1 MENET
6 YQRPEKPPPY
16 SLHPP
21 SAKVAD
27 NKGMQAPSQPEECG
41 GCSYIQHFI
50 DKINKDHQIT
60 HLCVAKMVSS
70 TYITNEFIRDIKNK
84 YGLRITVIP
93 FNKILFENI
102 HEDWTDEKYTADGLT
117 DGLYILIDSLDSFI
131 HFKYIGIIQRK
142 IGVAIND
149 YKKKN
154 NINPT
159 IHPCSWTMHY
169 LSDRRHKWVGN

>member
-6 YQRPEKPPPY
+6 YQRDEKPPPY
-16 SLHPP
+16 SLHPMP
-21 SAKVAD
+21 PP
-27 NKGMQAPSQPEECG
+27 QHEEG
-41 GCSYIQHFI
+41 GCRSYIQHFI

-60 HLCVAKMVSS
+60 HVCVAKMVSS
-70 TYITNEFIRDIKNK
+70 TYITNEFILNIKNI
-84 YGLRITVIP
+84 YGLQITVIP

-102 HEDWTDEKYTADGLT
+102 HEDWTDENYTTDGLT

-131 HFKYIGIIQRK
+131 HFKYIGIIQKK
-142 IGVAIND
+142 IGNAIND

-154 NINPT
+154 NINT
-159 IHPCSWTMHY
+159 TNHPSWTMHY

>member
-1 MENET
+1 MNLSCYHAVKRT
-6 YQRPEKPPPY
+6 CADTRPTP
-16 SLHPP
+16 
-21 SAKVAD
+21 AA
-27 NKGMQAPSQPEECG
+27 
-41 GCSYIQHFI
+41 SYIQPFI

-60 HLCVAKMVSS
+60 HVCVAKMVSS
-70 TYITNEFIRDIKNK
+70 TYITNEFIINIKNI
-84 YGLRITVIP
+84 YGLKITVIP

-102 HEDWTDEKYTADGLT
+102 HEDWTDENYTTDCLT

-154 NINPT
+154 NINT
-159 IHPCSWTMHY
+159 TSGWHLHY